1 MPRRVRAAADV
12 RSQYNVV
19 HRFKT
24 RVWAWIVLVHI
35 EPGASDSPVLQCM
48 YECSFIDHAA
58 TRHID
63 EKGSRAERIQY
74 VRIDQVTRLLAT
86 CHGHN
91 EKIGP
96 LGQPM
101 HRFCIEIR

>member
-1 MPRRVRAAADV
+1 M
-12 RSQYNVV
+12 NV
-19 HRFKT
+19 
-24 RVWAWIVLVHI
+24 I